1 MYTII
6 LAAGRGARLG
16 PLTSGMPKALVQVA
30 GNPLIAHATRFARQ
44 AGTSRL
50 VVVGGYHFDQL
61 QRVMQQVD
69 PDALLVENPD
79 LHAGNLL
86 SLVRGHAELDAG
98 GFLLMNTDH
107 IYPQPV
113 AHLVAAT
120 AAEAREVTAFCDFDR
135 TLGPD
140 DMKVRLVARKVADM
154 SKSLSAWDAGYV
166 GMTYV
171 PSSARER
178 YTDAIQRTRVD
189 HGDNSSV
196 EQVLVGLAQ
205 NKTPPEIADISGHGW
220 FEVDEPHER
229 ERAERGLRAAKGS

>member
-16 PLTSGMPKALVQVA
+16 PLTSGLPKALVQVA
-30 GNPLIAHATRFARQ
+30 GEPLIAHAIRFARQ

-50 VVVGGYHFDQL
+50 VVVGGYRFDQL
-61 QRVMQQVD
+61 QQVVRQF
-69 PDALLVENPD
+69 DAEAFLVDNPD

-86 SLVRGHAELDAG
+86 SLVRGHAELPEG

-113 AHLVAAT
+113 AALVATT
-120 AAEAREVTAFCDFDR
+120 AAHADEITAFCDFDR
-135 TLGPD
+135 ALGPD
-140 DMKVRLVARKVADM
+140 DMKVKLVERKVADM
-154 SKSLSAWDAGYV
+154 SKGLEAWDAGYV

-171 PSSARER
+171 PANARER
-178 YTDAIQRTRVD
+178 YAATIDRTRAD
-189 HGDNSSV
+189 NGDNSSV
-196 EQVLVGLAQ
+196 EQILVRLARDGS
-205 NKTPPEIADISGHGW
+205 PPRIADISGYGW

-229 ERAERGLRAAKGS
+229 ERAEQGLRGAK